1 MPVLPWTPSD
11 LRFQVSVVGDT
22 VNKAGQT
29 SAQAVRVPEERLAED
44 LRSLL
49 ERNSYTDVT
58 LRTIVDKTQG
68 HPGFQEFRA
77 HKAILAG
84 EFFKLYR
91 RFHVATGSEGSR
103 VKPLIFSNVP
113 VF

>member
-1 MPVLPWTPSD
+1 M
-11 LRFQVSVVGDT
+11 VGDT

-44 LRSLL
+44 LRTLL

-84 EFFKLYR
+84 KA
-91 RFHVATGSEGSR
+91 RFSECFLAFLENLRNS
-103 VKPLIFSNVP
+103 IHAA
-113 VF
+113 